1 MFTGLVAER
10 GTVRKARKSG
20 EVLQLDIDARL
31 ARDLSVGDSVSV
43 NGVCLTATK
52 VRRGSFRTEA
62 MTETLDRTTIG
73 SLDRGAPVNLELPLR
88 LADRLG
94 GHIVQGHVDGLARV
108 VRIEDDG
115 DARRIWLQASKDL
128 MHYVVPKGSICVD
141 GVSLTVVEAGLAT
154 FQIALIPHT
163 LEVTTFG
170 SLKVD
175 HFVNLEVDVLAKYV
189 ERLVRTDG
197 QETDTGRS
205 SWTSGRK
212 E

>member
-1 MFTGLVAER
+1 MFTGLVAEK
-10 GTVRKARKSG
+10 GTVRKARRSG
-20 EVLQLDIDARL
+20 EVLQLDIDAKL
-31 ARDLSVGDSVSV
+31 ARELNVGDSVAV

-73 SLDRGAPVNLELPLR
+73 RLGRGTSVNLELPLR
-88 LADRLG
+88 LSDRLG
-94 GHIVQGHVDGLARV
+94 GHIVQGHIDGLARV
-108 VRIEDDG
+108 VRVEDDG
-115 DARRIWLQASKDL
+115 DSRRIWLQASKDL
-128 MHYVVPKGSICVD
+128 LKFVVAKGSICID

-170 SLKVD
+170 SLKPDDV
-175 HFVNLEVDVLAKYV
+175 VNLEVDVLAKYV
-189 ERLVRTDG
+189 ERLVRPDG
-197 QETDTGRS
+197 QEIHKSRPTRASRG
-205 SWTSGRK
+205 K